1 MTVERLIC
9 DLLGFQSDHVRR
21 RTLCKSISLTMN
33 LEDHTDDTDD
43 VLGKL
48 YFKVELWCVFFLR
61 NFLFCFQISYC
72 FHSETLHVTVQK
84 IKYFTSHILDENLVI
99 R

>member
-9 DLLGFQSDHVRR
+9 DPLGFQSDHVRR

-48 YFKVELWCVFFLR
+48 YFKVDLWCFFLKKFSILFSD
-61 NFLFCFQISYC
+61 FLLFPFGNIAGYCSEDKIFYKSY
-72 FHSETLHVTVQK
+72 S
-84 IKYFTSHILDENLVI
+84 
-99 R
+99 